1 MRHRIPQR
9 FQTGGCAVTAKRHM
23 LLDAGPYSVDWST
36 IGGIGLRL
44 AEMADALSDDLA
56 VTVFAP
62 HSTDPVDIPNVEM
75 VTEHR
80 AWPSL
85 LADADAV
92 LSLDMADPSRLEE
105 TISAGRLLVVE
116 NAPPIEHLQYPS
128 IVEAAD
134 PVGTYEAIRKVYE
147 RQLLAAHHFLCR
159 SRVEKATLVGNL
171 CCLGRL
177 STSDISRSSGLSHLV
192 SLVPIGFGR
201 RAEHEADEQPPRK
214 LADFLWTGGVWGFYR
229 PEMFVEALRKCRD
242 QGQELTGAFL
252 YAKPAGD
259 NAESIHRL
267 RRVIAELGMEG
278 SVYLL
283 DEPPGPLER
292 HALIKAARGLVCIA
306 EPGVEN
312 ETCVRLRIR
321 DSRLYGVPTVVDGH
335 GPTYDELARDGL
347 GQHPP
352 AETSDELAD
361 VLSRIG
367 ANSKEE
373 HVRRTEYR
381 YDQSLKPFIEWL
393 LKELK

>member
-1 MRHRIPQR
+1 
-9 FQTGGCAVTAKRHM
+9 
-23 LLDAGPYSVDWST
+23 
-36 IGGIGLRL
+36 
-44 AEMADALSDDLA
+44 
-56 VTVFAP
+56 
-62 HSTDPVDIPNVEM
+62 
-75 VTEHR
+75 
-80 AWPSL
+80 
-85 LADADAV
+85 
-92 LSLDMADPSRLEE
+92 
-105 TISAGRLLVVE
+105 
-116 NAPPIEHLQYPS
+116 
-128 IVEAAD
+128 
-134 PVGTYEAIRKVYE
+134 
-147 RQLLAAHHFLCR
+147 
-159 SRVEKATLVGNL
+159 
-171 CCLGRL
+171 
-177 STSDISRSSGLSHLV
+177 
-192 SLVPIGFGR
+192 
-201 RAEHEADEQPPRK
+201 
-214 LADFLWTGGVWGFYR
+214 
-229 PEMFVEALRKCRD
+229 
-242 QGQELTGAFL
+242 
-252 YAKPAGD
+252 
-259 NAESIHRL
+259 
-267 RRVIAELGMEG
+267 VIAELGMEG